1 MARCTAMAF
10 ATSETLK
17 NHRTFHGIL
26 CNGEFMG
33 FNIEVANPSAAK
45 WLVWMERFKALRE
58 HLDHLAEP
66 WFLSPKKGGFWLNMA
81 KLVQQLTLNI
91 FPSNSAVRCHPALQ
105 DPTRLWDTIVNDKV
119 SSHNQ
124 CNLPNS
130 SKFRVW
136 LVAQNRSAPSQQD
149 DPCEVHAKEVPG
161 AIWAIWNHA
170 KPPNAVNFYC

>member
-45 WLVWMERFKALRE
+45 WLVWMEKLLR
-58 HLDHLAEP
+58 L
-66 WFLSPKKGGFWLNMA
+66 WGNISIISPNHGFCPFWLNMA
-81 KLVQQLTLNI
+81 KLVQQLTFSHLI
-91 FPSNSAVRCHPALQ
+91 LRLGVILPYKILQ
-105 DPTRLWDTIVNDKV
+105 DYEILVNDKV

>member
-1 MARCTAMAF
+1 
-10 ATSETLK
+10 
-17 NHRTFHGIL
+17 
-26 CNGEFMG
+26 MG